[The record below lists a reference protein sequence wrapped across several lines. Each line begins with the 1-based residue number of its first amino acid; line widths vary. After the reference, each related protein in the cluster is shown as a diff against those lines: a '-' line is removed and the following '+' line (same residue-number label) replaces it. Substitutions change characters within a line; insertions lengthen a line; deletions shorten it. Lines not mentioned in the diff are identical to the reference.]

1 MKSILLILLVA
12 ASLRADQITLMNGDR
27 ITGDIVSATAANL
40 VLKTAAGTLTIPRGS
55 ITDILSE
62 GTLYFV
68 LADGRTVSGTVQ
80 TADGQF
86 QITTQNQGV
95 VTTAPADLTTIRNE
109 AEQAQYERLLAPG
122 LTELWTGFLDL
133 GYAAA
138 RGNAN
143 TQTITVSGSAN
154 RTTNTDTMEAH
165 YTSIFSS
172 SKITGVNQT
181 TANSKRGGVSYHY
194 NFNPRLFAFGGIDL
208 EFDQFQNLD
217 LRVVPAAG
225 LGYRVI
231 NTDATKFDM
240 QVGASGNR
248 ERFSTGLKR
257 NSAEALLGDTY
268 THNFSPTTSVTQ
280 KFNYYANL
288 TRLGQAR
295 LNFDT
300 TFATRLNGWVS
311 IQFTISDRYL
321 SNPVPGR
328 KTNDILFSAGVR
340 VSTSSQ

>member
-1 MKSILLILLVA
+1 MRQLLLIFLA
-12 ASLRADQITLMNGDR
+12 AAALRADQITFMNGDR
-27 ITGDIVSATAANL
+27 ITGDIVRATAANV
-40 VLKTAAGTLTIPRGS
+40 VLKTGAGTLTIPRDS
-55 ITDILSE
+55 ITAIMSE
-62 GTLYFV
+62 GPLYFV

-80 TADGQF
+80 TVNGQF

-95 VTTAPADLTTIRNE
+95 VTTAPADLALIRNQ
-109 AEQAQYERLLAPG
+109 AEQDQYERLLAPG
-122 LTELWTGFLDL
+122 LTELWTGFVDL

-143 TQTITVSGSAN
+143 TQTTTVSGKAS
-154 RTTNTDTMEAH
+154 RITTRDAMEAH
-165 YTSIFSS
+165 FTSIFSS
-172 SKITGVNQT
+172 SKVTGVNQT
-181 TANSKRGGVSYHY
+181 TANSKRGGVSYNY
-194 NFNPRLFAFGGIDL
+194 NFNPKLFAFGSLDL

-225 LGYRVI
+225 MGYHAI
-231 NTDATKFDM
+231 NTDATKLDL
-240 QVGASGNR
+240 QLGASGNR

-257 NSAEALLGDTY
+257 DSAEALLGDTY
-268 THNFSPTTSVTQ
+268 THNFSPTTSVTE

-288 TRLGQAR
+288 TRLGQGR
-295 LNFDT
+295 MNFDT